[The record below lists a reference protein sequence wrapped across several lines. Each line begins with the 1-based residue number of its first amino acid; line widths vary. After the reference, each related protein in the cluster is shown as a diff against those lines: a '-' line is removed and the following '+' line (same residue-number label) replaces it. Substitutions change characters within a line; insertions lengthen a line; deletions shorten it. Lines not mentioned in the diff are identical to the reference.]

1 MPKPILY
8 ESEKQL
14 EALMNDS
21 NGMLI
26 PDSINMPGRFF
37 CGLVHKDHPRIMI
50 NHRYSKRRCLQVQY
64 WVCGDR
70 KINGQWKGTEYI
82 KTRSFKHHDSLLKF
96 VKSIV

>member
-1 MPKPILY
+1 MPKPILF

-14 EALMNDS
+14 EALMNTSDGVLVP
-21 NGMLI
+21 NT
-26 PDSINMPGRFF
+26 INMPGRFF
-37 CGLVHKDHPRIMI
+37 CGLEHKNHPRITV
-50 NHRYSKRRCLQVQY
+50 NYRHGANRRLQVSY

-96 VKSIV
+96 VESIV